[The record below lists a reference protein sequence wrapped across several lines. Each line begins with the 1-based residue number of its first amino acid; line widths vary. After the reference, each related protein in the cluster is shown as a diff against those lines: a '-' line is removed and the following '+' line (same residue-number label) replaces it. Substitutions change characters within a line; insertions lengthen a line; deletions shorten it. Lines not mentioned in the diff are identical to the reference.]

1 MAEYNPKYAAGY
13 YNDLAKTGAGHM
25 VYKDTVFV
33 EGTSDA
39 DFFQK
44 VIGDKYRWSGLNG
57 KENVIDTRNKYINQQ
72 YPTNCKNCYFCIDR
86 DYDDVLQKV
95 PEECADESLYYQMC
109 HEGRSGGYNDLE
121 CFLFMSPIFD
131 YTLKSKYGV
140 KSEDVATI
148 REEILTFAAWMGSYR
163 VANRIWQAKCGKS
176 EFCCNLD
183 PNDTIVDEKEYG
195 RHEVNPAFLFQE
207 KHAKIKKGRFVV
219 DWSKFE
225 RKMETLIKSSFS
237 YKFVVDE
244 AQKIQETLKSADKE
258 TLINYCRGHDITYLT
273 CAMLRNYSSNFRN
286 LNRHDVEDAME
297 NWPLSSEGVTARSKE
312 YMAQFQMIKELMV

>member
-57 KENVIDTRNKYINQQ
+57 KDNVIDTRNKYINQQ

-95 PEECADESLYYQMC
+95 PEECANESLYYQMC

-121 CFLFMSPIFD
+121 CFLFASPIFD
-131 YTLKSKYGV
+131 YVLRSKFGLQPDAIKDFRNQIV
-140 KSEDVATI
+140 TV
-148 REEILTFAAWMGSYR
+148 AAWMGSYR
-163 VANRIWQAKCGKS
+163 VANRLMQLQTGSGVFI
-176 EFCCNLD
+176 CNLK
-183 PNDTIVDEKEYG
+183 PNDTIVDAKEFG
-195 RHEVNPAFLFQE
+195 NHEVNPAFLFQE
-207 KHAKIKKGRFVV
+207 NLARIKKGSIVV
-219 DWSKFE
+219 DWPKFE
-225 RKMETLIKSSFS
+225 KKMGTLVKSR
-237 YKFVVDE
+237 YCYDFVVNKAHE
-244 AQKIQETLKSADKE
+244 IQELLGNAPQESWLD
-258 TLINYCRGHDITYLT
+258 YCRGHDITYLL
-273 CAMLRNYSSNFRN
+273 CVLLKNLQDGNGR
-286 LNRHDVEDAME
+286 LNRHDVENALED
-297 NWPLSSEGVTARSKE
+297 WPLPSESATARSKHFME
-312 YMAQFQMIKELMV
+312 QFQMIKELMK